1 MIAFWVAIFNRILLY
16 VGGSLFALYGEV
28 ECALSLLPALLF
40 DVRFFPRVESVSLNK
55 IALK

>member
-1 MIAFWVAIFNRILLY
+1 MIAFWFAILSRKILY
-16 VGGSLFALYGEV
+16 IGGSLFALYGEV
-28 ECALSLLPALLF
+28 ERVLSLLPALLF